1 MNVLQFGY
9 TMSAY
14 GGAIIGQF
22 AKVKQGKAIC
32 KTGQYLYAHLNLN
45 SDKYFTTFRLR
56 FV

>member
-9 TMSAY
+9 TMSAC

-22 AKVKQGKAIC
+22 TKVKHGTAVC
-32 KTGQYLYAHLNLN
+32 KTGQYLRLNLN

>member
-1 MNVLQFGY
+1 MTVLQFGH

-22 AKVKQGKAIC
+22 AKVKHGTAFC
-32 KTGQYLYAHLNLN
+32 RDGQYLHINLN